1 MMLNCTRRGEFDMC
15 SVLANLFKSYGN
27 LFSKVKVDY
36 RELTDEEQWEEI
48 ARSFKY

>member
-1 MMLNCTRRGEFDMC
+1 MC
-15 SVLANLFKSYGN
+15 SVLGRLIGNYGT

-48 ARSFKY
+48 AKSFKF